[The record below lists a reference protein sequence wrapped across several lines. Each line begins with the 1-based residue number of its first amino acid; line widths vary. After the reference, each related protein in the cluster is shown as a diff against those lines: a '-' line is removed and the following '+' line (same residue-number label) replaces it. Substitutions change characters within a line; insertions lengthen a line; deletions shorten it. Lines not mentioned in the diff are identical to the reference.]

1 MKTQFDIEEILELG
15 EIQNELDFERALIAD
30 RKLRVLS
37 KENSKYK
44 TLRRKLRDLIE
55 DYESKNWS
63 SASRIT
69 DKKLKESDLAE
80 AIAEK
85 ERQFIENRKELIKS
99 KLKRLNLTQQ
109 DFGKIL
115 GHKSKSYMSELMNGI
130 NPFSLRDLIIINRL
144 LKIDLTD
151 LVPTFLPQTE
161 RIKIKSSIEKLEN
174 PKLKLS
180 QDDFALA

>member
-1 MKTQFDIEEILELG
+1 MKTEFDIEEILELG
-15 EIQNELDFERALIAD
+15 EIQNALDFERALIAD

-37 KENSKYK
+37 KENPKYK

-161 RIKIKSSIEKLEN
+161 RIKIRSSIEKLEN

>member
-1 MKTQFDIEEILELG
+1 MNTQFNIEEILELG
-15 EIQNELDFERALIAD
+15 EIQNALDFERALIAD

-37 KENSKYK
+37 KENPKYK

-69 DKKLKESDLAE
+69 DKKLKESDIAE

-151 LVPTFLPQTE
+151 LVPTFLPQTD
-161 RIKIKSSIEKLEN
+161 RNKIKSSIEKLEN

>member
-1 MKTQFDIEEILELG
+1 MNTQFNIEEILELG
-15 EIQNELDFERALIAD
+15 EIQNALDFERALIAD

-37 KENSKYK
+37 KENPKYK

-85 ERQFIENRKELIKS
+85 ERQFIEIRKELIKS
-99 KLKRLNLTQQ
+99 KLKRLNVTQQ

-151 LVPTFLPQTE
+151 LVPTFLPQTD
-161 RIKIKSSIEKLEN
+161 RNKIKSSIEKLEN

>member
-37 KENSKYK
+37 KENPKYK

-99 KLKRLNLTQQ
+99 KLKRLDLTQQ

-151 LVPTFLPQTE
+151 LVPTFLPQTD
-161 RIKIKSSIEKLEN
+161 RNKIKSSIEKLEN
-174 PKLKLS
+174 PKLQLS

>member
-1 MKTQFDIEEILELG
+1 MKTQFDIEEILKLG
-15 EIQNELDFERALIAD
+15 EIQNALDFERALIAD

-37 KENSKYK
+37 KENPKYK

-63 SASRIT
+63 SVSRIT

-151 LVPTFLPQTE
+151 LVPTFLPQTD

-174 PKLKLS
+174 PKLQLS
-180 QDDFALA
+180 QDDFVLT

>member
-1 MKTQFDIEEILELG
+1 MNTQFNIEEILELG
-15 EIQNELDFERALIAD
+15 EIQNALDFERALIAD

-37 KENSKYK
+37 KENPKYK

-69 DKKLKESDLAE
+69 DKKLKESDIAE

-85 ERQFIENRKELIKS
+85 ERQFIEIRKELIKS
-99 KLKRLNLTQQ
+99 KLKRLNVTQQ

-151 LVPTFLPQTE
+151 LVPTFLPQTD
-161 RIKIKSSIEKLEN
+161 RNKIKSSIEKLEN

>member
-15 EIQNELDFERALIAD
+15 EIQNALDFERALIAD

-37 KENSKYK
+37 KENPKYK

-115 GHKSKSYMSELMNGI
+115 GHKSKSYMSELNERNKSIFAKGPNYHQQTI
-130 NPFSLRDLIIINRL
+130 KNRL
-144 LKIDLTD
+144 D
-151 LVPTFLPQTE
+151 
-161 RIKIKSSIEKLEN
+161 
-174 PKLKLS
+174 
-180 QDDFALA
+180 

>member
-37 KENSKYK
+37 KENPKYK

-151 LVPTFLPQTE
+151 LVPTFLPQTD
-161 RIKIKSSIEKLEN
+161 RNKIKSSIEKLEN
-174 PKLKLS
+174 PKLQLS

>member
-37 KENSKYK
+37 KENPKYK

-109 DFGKIL
+109 DFGKVL

-151 LVPTFLPQTE
+151 LVPTFLPQTD

-174 PKLKLS
+174 PKLQLS
-180 QDDFALA
+180 QDDFALT

>member
-37 KENSKYK
+37 KENPKYK

-69 DKKLKESDLAE
+69 DKKLKESDIAE
-80 AIAEK
+80 AFAEK

-151 LVPTFLPQTE
+151 LVPTFLPQTD
-161 RIKIKSSIEKLEN
+161 RNKIKSSIEKLEN
-174 PKLKLS
+174 PKLQLS